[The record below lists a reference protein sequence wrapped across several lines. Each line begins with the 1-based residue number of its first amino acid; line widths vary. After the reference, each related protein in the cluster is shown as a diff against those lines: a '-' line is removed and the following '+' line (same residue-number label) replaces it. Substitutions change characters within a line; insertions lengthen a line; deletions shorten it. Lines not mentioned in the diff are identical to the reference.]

1 MSETLAALKARN
13 LHDVKVGEYLITVG
27 PPRLRDCI
35 LAGDIPLDLLSRLS
49 TNADNA
55 AEVMTLA
62 DARHMATFNDEVI
75 CRTVRAIDGEPVNLT
90 PADLGDIFT
99 EEQLAELLAYGTR
112 AKDPATGEA

>member
-1 MSETLAALKARN
+1 LSEALAALKARN
-13 LHDVKVGEYLITVG
+13 QHDVKIGDLLVTVS

-49 TNADNA
+49 TNAD
-55 AEVMTLA
+55 
-62 DARHMATFNDEVI
+62 ARHMATFNDEVI
-75 CRTVRAIDGEPVNLT
+75 CRTVRAIDGEAVSLT